1 MRAGTRITLAAVA
14 ALAAAA
20 LIGYAATRGHSRPAA
35 PHASAPPVLE
45 FAAEDLYTV
54 EPVALE
60 RTLAI
65 TGTLT
70 PLVEATLKAKVAGEL
85 EAVPVREGEAVA
97 RGQVVA
103 RIDRTELLA
112 RVAAREADVEAA
124 RAQLLWAAKNHATQK
139 ALLEKGFISQIAF
152 DNVRSNYDVAAARL
166 RAAEAELALARKSLG
181 DATLVAP
188 FAGVIAERHAK
199 PGERVAVDARVLTLV
214 DLSRMELEA
223 SVPATAIAEV
233 RVGQPVRFRVD
244 GFGEREFNGRIER
257 INPATAPGSRSIS
270 VYAAVDNPD
279 ASLRKGMFAQGVLT
293 LGRAERAL
301 VVPASAVREEAG
313 TAYVYAIADGEVRRR
328 KVKAAPPD
336 AAGRVQVLEGLQAGE
351 RIVRN
356 NLGALREGAAARLAG
371 PRPDAAARR

>member
-1 MRAGTRITLAAVA
+1 MRPGTRFSLAALA

-20 LIGYAATRGHSRPAA
+20 LIGYSATRGHSRPGAPAA
-35 PHASAPPVLE
+35 AAQPVLE
-45 FAAEDLYTV
+45 FTADDLYAV
-54 EPVALE
+54 EPAALE
-60 RTLAI
+60 RTLAV
-65 TGTLT
+65 TGTLA
-70 PLVEATLKAKVAGEL
+70 PLVEATVKAKVAGEL
-85 EAVPVREGEAVA
+85 EAVPVREGETVV

-124 RAQLLWAAKNHATQK
+124 RAQLVWAEKNRATQK
-139 ALLEKGFISQIAF
+139 ALLEKGFISQNAF
-152 DNVRSNYDVAAARL
+152 DNVQSNHDVAAARL
-166 RAAEAELALARKSLG
+166 RAAQAELALARKSLG
-181 DATLVAP
+181 DAVLVAP
-188 FAGVIAERHAK
+188 FAGIVAERHAK

-223 SVPATAIAEV
+223 SVPAAAIAEV

-244 GFGEREFNGRIER
+244 GFGEREFEGRIER
-257 INPATAPGSRSIS
+257 INPATTPGSRSIS
-270 VYAAVDNPD
+270 VYAVMDNPD
-279 ASLRKGMFAQGVLT
+279 ASLRKGMFAQGTLM
-293 LGRAERAL
+293 LGRTERAL

-313 TAYVYAIADGEVRRR
+313 ATWVYAITDGAVRRR

-356 NLGALREGAAARLAG
+356 NLGALREGALARLAG
-371 PRPDAAARR
+371 GQPEAAARR

>member
-1 MRAGTRITLAAVA
+1 MRAVARITLAALA

-35 PHASAPPVLE
+35 PQAAAQPVLE

-65 TGTLT
+65 TGTLA
-70 PLVEATLKAKVAGEL
+70 PLVEATVKAKVAGEL

-97 RGQVVA
+97 RGQVLA

-124 RAQLLWAAKNHATQK
+124 RAQLLWAEKNRATQK

-152 DNVRSNYDVAAARL
+152 DNVQSNHDVAAARL

-181 DATLVAP
+181 DAALVAP
-188 FAGVIAERHAK
+188 FAGVVAERHAK

-244 GFGEREFNGRIER
+244 GFGEREFAGRTER
-257 INPATAPGSRSIS
+257 INPATAPGSRAIS
-270 VYAAVDNPD
+270 VYAVVDNPD
-279 ASLRKGMFAQGVLT
+279 ASLRKGMFAQGVLM
-293 LGRAERAL
+293 LGRSERAL

-313 TAYVYAIADGEVRRR
+313 AAWVYAIADGEVRRR
-328 KVKAAPPD
+328 KVKVTQPD

-356 NLGALREGAAARLAG
+356 NLGALREGSLVRLAG